1 MVYLNHFISF
11 FVSKGANQME
21 TFVFKQLEFVRNQTL
36 KALEG
41 TPEIMVARIPDKF
54 RNHILWQAGH
64 IYLVQERFAF
74 LIHGFDAQLSEPFKA
89 LFAPGTTPLA
99 WTETPP
105 SLSEVIDMLRMQQ
118 QRIQLALKDRIGEK
132 APSPYTTSSGMTL
145 ETIGEFLNFSLYH
158 EGMHFNSIKQYKV
171 LLNS

>member
-1 MVYLNHFISF
+1 
-11 FVSKGANQME
+11 ME
-21 TFVFKQLEFVRNQTL
+21 TFVFKQLEFARNQTL

-41 TPEIMVARIPDKF
+41 TPESMEARIPEKF

-74 LIHGFDAQLSEPFKA
+74 LIHGFDAQLPELFKA

-105 SLSEVIDMLRMQQ
+105 SLSEVIDMLRKQQ

-145 ETIGEFLNFSLYH
+145 ETMGEFLNFSLYH